1 MNQTKQNKRIRTGV
15 IIFCALLAVVII
27 LLIPMLFKGETRAP
41 LVGPSLSELEYVD
54 VTFSNGDL
62 QLAGMLMVPEGDGP
76 FPAAVIIHG
85 SGTSRRDSK
94 WYLSVTKYLQ
104 ENGVAVLL
112 PDKRGSEK
120 SAGDWRSATFEDLA
134 GDTLSAVEFV
144 KNQDHFDYSAIGV
157 VGMSQGGWIAP
168 IVATR
173 SDDVA
178 FVVSMAGAG
187 VTTEEQLLFE
197 EIHNIQQMGTYS
209 FVARLI
215 APFTA
220 RRIQQ
225 MDFWKPTAGYDPIPY
240 WEQVTIPCFAA
251 LGENDT
257 NVPVEESVAKF
268 EALESEMLIKVYPD
282 GGHGIT
288 DPMTGAVQDAF
299 LQDLVQFINRSA
311 ASSVAGLQE

>member
-1 MNQTKQNKRIRTGV
+1 MDDDGHWKRSFSIRHDQH
-15 IIFCALLAVVII
+15 A
-27 LLIPMLFKGETRAP
+27 
-41 LVGPSLSELEYVD
+41 
-54 VTFSNGDL
+54 
-62 QLAGMLMVPEGDGP
+62 
-76 FPAAVIIHG
+76 
-85 SGTSRRDSK
+85 RDSK
-94 WYLSVTKYLQ
+94 WYLTVAKHLQ

-120 SAGDWRSATFEDLA
+120 SGGDWRTATFEDLA
-134 GDTLSAVEFV
+134 GDTISAVEFV
-144 KNQDHFDYSAIGV
+144 KSQDHFDYTTIGL

-168 IVATR
+168 IVATK

-187 VTTEEQLLFE
+187 VTTEEQLYYE
-197 EIHNIQQMGTYS
+197 EIHNIQQMGTYP

-215 APFTA
+215 APFTT

-240 WEQVTIPCFAA
+240 WEQVNVPCFAA

-257 NVPVEESVAKF
+257 NVPVEESVERF
-268 EALESEMLIKVYPD
+268 ESLESEMLIKVYPD

-288 DPMTGAVQDAF
+288 DPMTGEVQDAF
-299 LQDLVQFINRSA
+299 LKDLVQFIS
-311 ASSVAGLQE
+311 SSVGT

>member
-1 MNQTKQNKRIRTGV
+1 MNRTKRSKRIRAGV
-15 IIFCALLAVVII
+15 VAFGVLLAVVII
-27 LLIPMLFKGETRAP
+27 LLIPFVFKGETRAP
-41 LVGPSLSELEYVD
+41 LVGPSLSEVEYVD
-54 VTFSNGDL
+54 VSFNNGEL
-62 QLAGMLMVPEGDGP
+62 QLAGMLIVPDGEGP
-76 FPAAVIIHG
+76 FPVAVIIHG
-85 SGTSRRDSK
+85 SGTSQRDSK
-94 WYLSVTKYLQ
+94 WYLTVAKHLQ

-120 SAGDWRSATFEDLA
+120 SGGDWRTATFEDLA
-134 GDTLSAVEFV
+134 GDTISAVEFV
-144 KNQDHFDYSAIGV
+144 KSQDHFDYTTIGL

-168 IVATR
+168 IVATK

-187 VTTEEQLLFE
+187 VTTEEQLYYE
-197 EIHNIQQMGTYS
+197 EIHNIQQMGTYP

-215 APFTA
+215 APFTT

-240 WEQVTIPCFAA
+240 WEQVNVPCFAA

-257 NVPVEESVAKF
+257 NVPVEESVERF
-268 EALESEMLIKVYPD
+268 ESLESEMLIKVYPD

-288 DPMTGAVQDAF
+288 DPMTGEVQDAF
-299 LQDLVQFINRSA
+299 LKDLVQFIS
-311 ASSVAGLQE
+311 SSVGT